1 VKLAGGLGEG
11 DAMRISRLL
20 LRPFRALRGDRSGAA
35 LIEFAAVATVL
46 IALLLPLTDIGMGFY
61 VKSQVMTAAQAGAQ
75 WAYLNGWAT
84 NNQTAQT
91 DMCTA
96 VTNASG
102 LGNSNSCTG
111 SGATCN
117 NTGADALIC
126 SSKPTVNDTTLSTP
140 APNFQLQ
147 CFCTDA
153 TTGAFSALTPGVN
166 PWTVANCIAQT
177 CASPNIAQAAAAYVT
192 VRTRYVYQPL
202 IPYDGFSFVWGPGTG
217 SGITLQSQ
225 ATIRITP
232 Q

>member
-1 VKLAGGLGEG
+1 
-11 DAMRISRLL
+11 MRISRVL

-35 LIEFAAVATVL
+35 LVEFAFVSTLL
-46 IALLLPLTDIGMGFY
+46 IALTLPLVDIGMGFY

-75 WAYLNGWAT
+75 YAYLNGWRT

-111 SGATCN
+111 NGNSCN

-126 SSKPTVNDTTLSTP
+126 SSKPTVNDPQLSSV
-140 APNFQLQ
+140 PNFQLQ
-147 CFCTDA
+147 CFCVNA
-153 TTGAFSALTPGVN
+153 TTGAFSTLTPGVN
-166 PWTVANCIAQT
+166 PWTVANCMAQT
-177 CASPNIAQAAAAYVT
+177 CASPNIAQAAGAYVT
-192 VRTRYVYQPL
+192 VRARYVYQPL
-202 IPYDGFSFVWGPGTG
+202 IPYVGFGFVLGPGTG
-217 SGITLQSQ
+217 SGMTLQSQ